1 MSFLAPT
8 SALIA
13 AALVLPALLAMYLLK
28 LRRRPLRVSSTMLWP
43 ESATD
48 VQVNVP
54 IAPPKPSWL
63 MLFHLLIAAALI
75 AAVGRPV
82 ILNSGEHAGKIV
94 LVIDRSASMRAMDG
108 ASTGGE
114 RISRLDEAKRRAR
127 EIAGRAAPTT
137 QIAVVAFAAS
147 AEIVG
152 EFSMDPASVGASIDA
167 IAPTDQPGDLNA
179 PMEIARALLASVR
192 VSEESDSGAEVLV
205 ISDGSFEEGAHELAS
220 PGGVVCLVRCGSSPS
235 TDKQNLGI
243 VVLSA
248 RRDAEHPD
256 VVNIFAK
263 VQNASHVLRS
273 VPVRLSI
280 DGLLLETRTVA
291 VPAYSNIGPG
301 EASVVF
307 SASAPA
313 GGIAMISLLVDE
325 DRDLL
330 KSDNAAAIN
339 LKNAAP
345 ARILLV
351 QRAPGPRLEGEPD
364 SVLSA
369 DFLLADALAEL
380 SPGELTRVSRDR
392 YEALAA
398 AGELKFYDVVVFDGV
413 VPSAAPPLP
422 TLSFGAGVP
431 GLELGETAS
440 AEQARPVQSW
450 SRSSPLLRDVTLDG
464 VVVARERTL
473 RGKGA
478 QVLARS
484 DSGPLIALSDPES
497 GPKRIVVTF
506 SLADSNWPLHAGFP
520 IFLKSAVDLLTSKG
534 VENAGVQFLTVQPVF
549 FEASG
554 LPPKYIG
561 PMTVQARIA
570 PGQPVDAAADT
581 RRRMTLGVLDLV
593 GVYTPESGA
602 GFPPIAVNL
611 LDARES
617 EVATSD
623 VLRVGKRVLS
633 TAGNSSR
640 PREIWWWV
648 LVIAA
653 ALLTVEWLIFARS
666 ARL

>member
-28 LRRRPLRVSSTMLWP
+28 LRRRPLRVSSIMLWP

-63 MLFHLLIAAALI
+63 MLLHLLIASALI

-82 ILNSGEHAGKIV
+82 ILHSGEPAGRVV
-94 LVIDRSASMRAMDG
+94 LVLDRSASMRAMDG
-108 ASTGGE
+108 VSAAGE
-114 RISRLDEAKRRAR
+114 KVSRLDEARRKAR
-127 EIAGRAAPTT
+127 EFAARSAAST
-137 QIAVVAFAAS
+137 QIAVVAFASS

-152 EFSMDPASVGASIDA
+152 EFSTDPVRVASAIDS

-192 VSEESDSGAEVLV
+192 VSDELDSGAEVLV
-205 ISDGSFEEGAHELAS
+205 FSDGSFEEGSRELAS
-220 PGGVVCLVRCGSSPS
+220 PGGVVRLVRCGSAPS
-235 TDKQNLGI
+235 ADKQNLGV

-248 RRDAEHPD
+248 RRDSVHPD

-263 VQNASHVLRS
+263 IQNASRAVRS

-280 DGLLLETRTVA
+280 DGSVLETRTIP
-291 VPAYSNIGPG
+291 VPATGSAGPG
-301 EASVVF
+301 EASTVF
-307 SASAPA
+307 SASVPA
-313 GGIAMISLLVDE
+313 GGVAMISLLVDE

-330 KSDNAAAIN
+330 KSDNAAAMN
-339 LKNAAP
+339 LKSAAP

-351 QRAPGPRLEGEPD
+351 QRAAGPRMAGEPD
-364 SVLSA
+364 SALSA

-380 SPGELTRVSRDR
+380 SPGELTRVPRDR
-392 YEALAA
+392 YEAIAA

-413 VPSAAPPLP
+413 SPRAAPPLP
-422 TLSFGAGVP
+422 SLSFGAGLP
-431 GLELGETAS
+431 GLELGEAAS
-440 AEQARPVQSW
+440 AREARPVQSW

-464 VVVARERTL
+464 VVVAHERAFGG
-473 RGKGA
+473 RGA

-484 DSGPLIALSDPES
+484 ESGPLIVLSEPEA

-506 SLADSNWPLHAGFP
+506 PLADSNWPLHAGFP
-520 IFLKSAVDLLTSKG
+520 IFLKSAIDLLTSKG
-534 VENAGVQFLTVQPVF
+534 AENAGVQFLTIQPVF
-549 FEASG
+549 FEAAG
-554 LPPKYIG
+554 APPKYIG
-561 PMTVQARIA
+561 PMTVSARSA
-570 PGQPVDAAADT
+570 PGQSGGEGAGAQ
-581 RRRMTLGVLDLV
+581 RRMTLGVLDLA
-593 GVYTPESGA
+593 GVYTPESGS

-617 EVATSD
+617 AVATSD
-623 VLRVGKRVLS
+623 VLRVGNRVLS
-633 TAGNSSR
+633 TAGNASR

-648 LVIAA
+648 LVLAA
-653 ALLTVEWLIFARS
+653 SLLAIEWLIFARS
-666 ARL
+666 ARF